1 MSKKSTYILG
11 LFLTIALGTFLFY
24 NLCCSTLGDEEA
36 LPVITET
43 IVAKE
48 EVQPATKSEFSMVD
62 NKSGVSFTSMANF
75 NFRFSNAIVLKP
87 VAEGLKREVDRLST
101 FLSENSL
108 KTAEI
113 TGFYRGDEVNPTA
126 FPDIGLA
133 RANAVKSYLISQ
145 GVSSRSINT
154 YGELNEDMVPN
165 QENAFFGPL
174 KYVVSTLAENDTS
187 LKDELNKLQ
196 KDIKEDPLILYFNI
210 GNTAINLSEAQREK
224 VAKISRLIDKSVNV
238 QLQVIGHTDNT
249 GDRQNNIDLAL
260 KRAGFIRDYFVDNF
274 ISETK
279 IETSSKGPDAPIA
292 SNDTEE
298 GRSKNRR
305 VVVTIN

>member
-113 TGFYRGDEVNPTA
+113 TGFYRGDEVNTTA
-126 FPDIGLA
+126 FPNIGLA